1 MTAAELTVVICAYT
15 NDRWDLLRRAVASVE
30 RQRRPAH
37 HSGLP
42 SDISCAVGD
51 VQIVV
56 VIDHE
61 SNLLERSRMEWPHHT
76 VIPNTEKRGLSGAR
90 NSGVRMATGEIIAF
104 LDDDAAAEPH
114 WLENLS
120 RHFAD
125 PDVWGVGGY
134 VEPDFLDGHPGW
146 LPAEFGWVVG
156 CSYRGQPTTV
166 GEVRNPIG
174 ANMAFRRS
182 ALMAAGSFR
191 EGMGRIGKVPLGCE
205 ETELSIRVRGLGGR
219 VLFDPDARVIHA
231 VPRER
236 TAWRYFFRRC
246 WAEGLSKAAVVDV
259 AGSDA
264 GLSSERSYVSRVLPN
279 ALWES
284 MHHMVIG
291 PRRGRAT
298 AQGAAII
305 AGSMVTA
312 TGFARGRM
320 SGLSLGAVR

>member
-1 MTAAELTVVICAYT
+1 MTVVDLTVVICAYT

-30 RQRRPAH
+30 SQSRPEH
-37 HSGLP
+37 HSG
-42 SDISCAVGD
+42 SQSGSSRVVGD

-61 SNLLERSRMEWPHHT
+61 PDLLERSREHWPQHT
-76 VIPNTEKRGLSGAR
+76 VIANSEKRGLSGAR
-90 NSGVRMATGEIIAF
+90 NSGVRMATGEIVAF

-114 WLENLS
+114 WLEHLS

-146 LPAEFGWVVG
+146 LPDEFGWVVG
-156 CSYRGQPTTV
+156 CSYRGQPTIV

-182 ALMAAGSFR
+182 ALMAAGRFR
-191 EGMGRIGKVPLGCE
+191 DGMGRIGKVPLGCE
-205 ETELSIRVRGLGGR
+205 ETELSIRVRELGGR
-219 VLFDPDARVIHA
+219 VVFDPDARVIHA

-236 TAWRYFFRRC
+236 TAWRYFLRRC

-264 GLSSERSYVSRVLPN
+264 GLSSERSYVSRVLPS

-284 MHHMVIG
+284 VHHMVVG
-291 PRRGRAT
+291 PRRGMAT

-305 AGSMVTA
+305 AGSLVTA

-320 SGLSLGAVR
+320 SGLALGGVR